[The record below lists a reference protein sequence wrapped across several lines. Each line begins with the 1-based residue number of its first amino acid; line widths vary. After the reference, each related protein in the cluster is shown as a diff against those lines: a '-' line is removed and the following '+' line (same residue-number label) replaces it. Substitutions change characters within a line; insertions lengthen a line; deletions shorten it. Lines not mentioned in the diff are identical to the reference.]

1 MPSLITE
8 EIDGYLSYDSMEYTH
23 FIGHALQQHVTK
35 VEQLETQT
43 NDEISQLKAQ
53 VASFQDELAQLKGD

>member
-8 EIDGYLSYDSMEYTH
+8 ETDGYLSYDSMEYTH

-35 VEQLETQT
+35 VDDKVEQLEAK
-43 NDEISQLKAQ
+43 I
-53 VASFQDELAQLKGD
+53 ASLQNELAQLKGD